1 MKGWLYVPVFKYAFD
16 VCLFYYYVKYS
27 LVLFLGGFSQMYA
40 CVCDWLGFPY
50 REEVQWVSTCLV
62 LELIS
67 TNCTNDVGADK
78 S

>member
-1 MKGWLYVPVFKYAFD
+1 
-16 VCLFYYYVKYS
+16 
-27 LVLFLGGFSQMYA
+27 MYA

-50 REEVQWVSTCLV
+50 REEVQWVSTSLV

-67 TNCTNDVGADK
+67 ANCTNDEGADK

>member
-1 MKGWLYVPVFKYAFD
+1 MFVYLG
-16 VCLFYYYVKYS
+16 LFTNVKYS
-27 LVLFLGGFSQMYA
+27 LGLLLGGFSQMYA

-62 LELIS
+62 PELFS
-67 TNCTNDVGADK
+67 ANCTNDERTGK

>member
-1 MKGWLYVPVFKYAFD
+1 MLLD
-16 VCLFYYYVKYS
+16 VCFIYYCVEFS
-27 LVLFLGGFSQMYA
+27 LVLLLGGFSQMYA

-50 REEVQWVSTCLV
+50 REEVQWVSTRLV

-67 TNCTNDVGADK
+67 TNCTNDEGADK

>member
-1 MKGWLYVPVFKYAFD
+1 MSS
-16 VCLFYYYVKYS
+16 CLFYDYVEYFLGS
-27 LVLFLGGFSQMYA
+27 FLGGFSQMYA

-50 REEVQWVSTCLV
+50 REEVQWVSTSLV

-67 TNCTNDVGADK
+67 ANCTNDEGADK